1 MLIVLTFSASLSS
14 DQWSS
19 KGITDKQ
26 TLENLVAT
34 YQLPGLAVGVS
45 RNGNFTDEVTGVRK
59 VGDPAPIL
67 STDQFHLGS
76 NTKAM
81 TATLLALL
89 VEEGILN
96 WTTTLKVALPAL
108 ARNMSPAHEETTLEM
123 LTAHRSGIVDDPIT
137 YTTLLPDLYSP
148 STSPEQARWLLVNR
162 FLSEPPANQTGVF
175 NYGNINYVIVGSIL
189 ERVTSTAWETLM
201 QTRIF
206 SPLKMNCGFGI
217 TPESSN
223 VSVENPWPHV
233 PSAQGPVPFT
243 VEMGHQDLPPALG
256 PAGTV
261 HCPPAD
267 YAHFLQLHLDGENG
281 SAKSLNLSTQS
292 FKHLHTPYPGP
303 GPYQYAY
310 GGWVCGNLLDTDD
323 GLVLSHDGSNFF
335 NWAYVMLVP
344 RTNTAYM
351 ALTNVGGDSA
361 GKATGVAIRDIKDGK
376 LLKG

>member
-1 MLIVLTFSASLSS
+1 MSS
-14 DQWSS
+14 NQWSS

-26 TLENLVAT
+26 TLDNLVAK

-45 RNGNFTDEVTGVRK
+45 RTGYFTDEVTGVRK

-76 NTKAM
+76 NGQAM

-89 VEEGILN
+89 VEEGLLK

-108 ARNMSPAHEETTLEM
+108 ARNMSQAHEDTTLEM
-123 LTAHRSGIVDDPIT
+123 LTAHRSGIVDDLMT
-137 YTTLLPDLYSP
+137 YSTFVSDLYSP
-148 STSPEQARWLLVNR
+148 SISPEQVRWLLANR
-162 FLSEPPANQTGVF
+162 FLRKPPANQTGVF
-175 NYGNINYVIVGSIL
+175 NYANVNYVIVGSIL
-189 ERVTSTAWETLM
+189 ERLTSTPWETLM

-223 VSVENPWPHV
+223 VSVENPWPHI

-243 VEMGHQDLPPALG
+243 VEMGHQDNPPALG

-261 HCPPAD
+261 HCPAGD
-267 YAHFLQLHLDGENG
+267 YAIFLQLHLDGENG
-281 SAKSLNLSTQS
+281 CAKTLNLSTQS

-310 GGWVCGNLLDTDD
+310 GGWACGNISDRDD
-323 GLVLSHDGSNFF
+323 GLVLFHEGSNLK
-335 NWAYVMLVP
+335 NDALVMLFP

-351 ALTNVGGDSA
+351 ALTNVGGYNASN
-361 GKATGVAIRDIKDGK
+361 ATTAAIQDIKDGK
-376 LLKG
+376 LLKD

>member
-1 MLIVLTFSASLSS
+1 MLIVLNFSASLSS
-14 DQWSS
+14 NQWSS

-26 TLENLVAT
+26 TLDNLVAQ

-89 VEEGILN
+89 VEEGLLN

-108 ARNMSPAHEETTLEM
+108 AQNMSQAHEETTVEM
-123 LTAHRSGIVDDPIT
+123 LTAHRSGIVDEYIT
-137 YTTLLPDLYSP
+137 DSTLLSDLYSP
-148 STSPEQARWLLVNR
+148 STSPEQGRWILVNI
-162 FLSEPPANQTGVF
+162 FLSKPPANQTGVF
-175 NYGNINYVIVGSIL
+175 NYANVNYVIVGSIL
-189 ERVTSTAWETLM
+189 ERLTSTAWEKLM
-201 QTRIF
+201 QARIF

-223 VSVENPWPHV
+223 VSVENPWPHI

-243 VEMGHQDLPPALG
+243 VEMGHQDNPPALG

-267 YAHFLQLHLDGENG
+267 YASFLQLHLDGENG
-281 SAKSLNLSTQS
+281 SAKTLNLSTQS

-303 GPYQYAY
+303 GSYQYAY
-310 GGWVCGNLLDTDD
+310 GGWVCGNISATDD
-323 GLVLSHDGSNFF
+323 GLVLLHEGSNLK
-335 NWAYVMLVP
+335 NYALVTLVP

-351 ALTNVGGDSA
+351 ALTNVGGDDASNA
-361 GKATGVAIRDIKDGK
+361 SNAAIKDIKDGK